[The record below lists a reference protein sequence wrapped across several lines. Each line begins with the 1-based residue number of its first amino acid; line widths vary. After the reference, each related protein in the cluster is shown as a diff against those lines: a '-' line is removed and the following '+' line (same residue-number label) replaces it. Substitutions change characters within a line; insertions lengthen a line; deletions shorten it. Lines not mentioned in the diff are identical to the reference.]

1 MIEAEPK
8 GSFTRGMIAGIS
20 STIGATAIAFL
31 LSGYKLQAINTC
43 VTAWSLLMQ

>member
-8 GSFTRGMIAGIS
+8 GAFLRGMIVGVNG
-20 STIGATAIAFL
+20 TIAAASAAFL